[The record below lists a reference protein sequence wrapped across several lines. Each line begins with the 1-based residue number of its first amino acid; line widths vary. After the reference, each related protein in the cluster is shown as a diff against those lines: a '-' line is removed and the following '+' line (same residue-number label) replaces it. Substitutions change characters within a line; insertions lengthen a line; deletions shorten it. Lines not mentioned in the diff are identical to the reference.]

1 VYKKQIEEIE
11 KFFMWEFIMMN
22 LADKDLIKMIELRQ
36 LSLADVLDYLVIRK
50 QQNRVDELRDSKNIL
65 PI

>member
-1 VYKKQIEEIE
+1 
-11 KFFMWEFIMMN
+11 MN

>member
-1 VYKKQIEEIE
+1 MYKKQIEEIE

>member
-1 VYKKQIEEIE
+1 
-11 KFFMWEFIMMN
+11 MWEFIMMN